1 MFILSYVGSGGL
13 FAVAGVQAV
22 KSTLQGNAAA
32 VLEEGLKNGLP
43 EEEGK
48 ASYVALKC
56 MGQLHPFSI
65 LSSRHNILLGRVK
78 IEKITSHSD
87 VGVGFSLEGKGD
99 IVLTTTPRVDRTAI
113 QFSIPEKSSF
123 QCAAGNVIAHH
134 LDLATWKGSEKST
147 KTYRPKEAAVPLRE
161 MDFQPDMFA
170 DRYRI
175 SVESFSQNYVY
186 IFAKATKSGETYHL
200 NPPANNYPFLVT
212 TEDPQL
218 FVPQERL
225 KANRSK
231 WKATA
236 SAFTAVALASGGRS
250 MQLLERAWEE
260 EWLIHR
266 CYPNTW
272 RGAFTYKPLQMVSCA
287 ALCAISSVATIKT
300 LMSRPAN
307 V

>member
-1 MFILSYVGSGGL
+1 MFILSYFGSVGL
-13 FAVAGVQAV
+13 FAAAGVQAV
-22 KSTLQGNAAA
+22 KATMQGNSAA
-32 VLEEGLKNGLP
+32 VLEEGLKNSLP

-48 ASYVALKC
+48 SSYVALKC
-56 MGQLHPFSI
+56 IGQLQTFSI
-65 LSSRHNILLGRVK
+65 LSSSHSILLGRVK

-87 VGVGFSLEGKGD
+87 IGVGFSLEGKGD

-113 QFSIPEKSSF
+113 QFCIPEKPSF
-123 QCAAGNVIAHH
+123 QCAEGNVIAHH

-175 SVESFSQNYVY
+175 SVESISQNYVY

-200 NPPANNYPFLVT
+200 NPPTNQYPFLVA
-212 TEDPQL
+212 TEDPHV

-231 WKATA
+231 WKATV
-236 SAFTAVALASGGRS
+236 STSTAVALASGGRAV
-250 MQLLERAWEE
+250 QLLGRSWDE
-260 EWLIHR
+260 EWLKYR

-272 RGAFTYKPLQMVSCA
+272 RGAFTYKPVQMVSCA
-287 ALCAISSVATIKT
+287 ALCAISSFATIKT
-300 LMSRPAN
+300 LMSRPAK